1 MAKSKTMRIASLAL
15 TLLFLGPNVAIGNAA
30 ELIPNGRF
38 DSDISGWILPVT
50 SDTTVGWDSDGLPDG
65 SLRIDTSWANTG
77 VIDVESACFLVEPG
91 ETYFRS
97 GDARASAGSVV
108 RCGIDI
114 QLYSD
119 VACTS
124 PTGSTNSGSNGTG
137 VWEHIEGDHSTG
149 FAFRLVLRLHRNVA
163 PTAVPATCWFDNV
176 SLIGPSPSA
185 LTVSALDRP
194 GLLAMAVAM
203 AGAALM
209 ALRRG

>member
-1 MAKSKTMRIASLAL
+1 MRIPILAL
-15 TLLFLGPNVAIGNAA
+15 TFLSWGPNVAISNAA
-30 ELIPNGRF
+30 EMIPNGSF
-38 DSDISGWILPVT
+38 DSDISGWNLPT
-50 SDTTVGWDSDGLPDG
+50 TPDTTVSWDSDGLPDG

-77 VIDVESACFLVEPG
+77 VIDVESACFLVESG

-97 GDARASAGSVV
+97 GDARASDGSVV

-137 VWEHIEGDHSTG
+137 VWERIEGDHSTG

-163 PTAVPATCWFDNV
+163 PTAAPATCWFDNV
-176 SLIGPSPSA
+176 SLIGPNPSPLA
-185 LTVSALDRP
+185 VSALDRP
-194 GLLAMAVAM
+194 GLLALALAIG
-203 AGAALM
+203 GAALM